1 MTIYHTGCAG
11 FVKPRERYTARLDY
25 VEFDL
30 RAPTPSPKVLATWKK
45 HRPENFTYGVVA
57 PASLYGD
64 ASWPLRDP
72 AKVRSE
78 LDRLCNNID
87 ALGARVVVLRTP
99 MAVSPGSV
107 ALGRLTPVLERLVKV
122 APIVVWEPSGLWERE
137 AAVAYAQ
144 KLGVVVACDPLH
156 DEVAEPIAYARMR
169 GLGVDRRYHVG
180 RLEEIATNLAVCDE
194 AFVVFESGA
203 AWREALGFTGVAQ
216 GVGAEAMLDG
226 EEADDEDGDDEE
238 GDDDEDG
245 DFEDDDEEDEG

>member
-122 APIVVWEPSGLWERE
+122 APVVVWEPSGLWERE

-180 RLEEIATNLAVCDE
+180 RLE
-194 AFVVFESGA
+194 
-203 AWREALGFTGVAQ
+203 ALGFTGVAQ

-226 EEADDEDGDDEE
+226 EEADDEDGDDEDEDE
-238 GDDDEDG
+238 GDEDG